1 MAKSLED
8 TAFYRYPRLL
18 ALNEVGGDP
27 AAAALDVAGF
37 HREQM
42 RLRKEMPHGLT
53 TTATHDTKRGED
65 ARMRILAL
73 AEIADDWKA
82 AVAEWRTLNAPLVRA
97 NGKSRAPTANHEY
110 MLYQTL
116 IGAWP
121 FEPIDGSF
129 IERIQAYALKAARE
143 GKGSTSWTDPQES
156 YEKRLLEFVG
166 NALDRGRSAAF
177 IESIGDFA
185 RRIALL
191 GALNSLSQLT
201 LKLTL
206 PGVPDFYQG
215 SELWDLSL
223 VDPDNRRPV
232 DYRLRQS
239 LAGDAS
245 GWPSLIESW
254 QDGRIKMQ
262 LMRRLL
268 DVRREFAALF
278 RDGDYTPLRFE
289 GADADHVFGFTRS
302 HKRQRIAV
310 VVGRHFSKVTD
321 GGRHWAHGFDVRIKD
336 ENPDSYR
343 DVLDLRPT
351 EGLLGPLP
359 LAVLAR

>member
-1 MAKSLED
+1 
-8 TAFYRYPRLL
+8 
-18 ALNEVGGDP
+18 
-27 AAAALDVAGF
+27 
-37 HREQM
+37 
-42 RLRKEMPHGLT
+42 
-53 TTATHDTKRGED
+53 
-65 ARMRILAL
+65 
-73 AEIADDWKA
+73 
-82 AVAEWRTLNAPLVRA
+82 
-97 NGKSRAPTANHEY
+97 

-268 DVRREFAALF
+268 HVRHELAALF
-278 RDGDYTPLRFE
+278 RDGDYTPLDFE
-289 GADADHVFGFTRS
+289 GADAGRIIGFTRS
-302 HKRQRIAV
+302 HKRQRIMV

-343 DVLDLRPT
+343 DVLDLRPA

>member
-1 MAKSLED
+1 
-8 TAFYRYPRLL
+8 
-18 ALNEVGGDP
+18 
-27 AAAALDVAGF
+27 
-37 HREQM
+37 M

-53 TTATHDTKRGED
+53 ATATHDTKRGED

-73 AEIADDWKA
+73 AEIAEDWA
-82 AVAEWRTLNAPLVRA
+82 SAVAEWRTLNAPLVRA
-97 NGKSRAPTANHEY
+97 DGKSRAPTANHEY

-121 FEPIDGSF
+121 SEPIDGSF
-129 IERIQAYALKAARE
+129 IGRIQAYALKAARE
-143 GKGSTSWTDPQES
+143 GKRSTSWTDPQES

-166 NALDRGRSAAF
+166 NVLDRERSTAF
-177 IESIGDFA
+177 IESIGGFA
-185 RRIALL
+185 RRAALL

-215 SELWDLSL
+215 TELWDLSL

-239 LAGDAS
+239 LTGDAA

-278 RDGDYTPLRFE
+278 RDGDYAPLRFE
-289 GADADHVFGFTRS
+289 GADAGRVLGFSRS
-302 HKRQRIAV
+302 HKWQRIMV

-321 GGRHWAHGFDVRIKD
+321 GGRHWARGFDVRIKD
-336 ENPDSYR
+336 ENPDSCR
-343 DVLDLRPT
+343 DVLDLRPA